1 MLGITTTIAVFFHE
15 IPHEL
20 GDFAY
25 LMKKGYSLLSII
37 NSQIITSTGALIGGL
52 IGNDILFSIENIY
65 FKIKI

>member
-37 NSQIITSTGALIGGL
+37 NSQIITSAGALIGGL
-52 IGNDILFSIENIY
+52 VGT
-65 FKIKI
+65 KIKIISLYFKKIML

>member
-1 MLGITTTIAVFFHE
+1 MLGITTTLAVFFHE

-37 NSQIITSTGALIGGL
+37 NS
-52 IGNDILFSIENIY
+52 
-65 FKIKI
+65 